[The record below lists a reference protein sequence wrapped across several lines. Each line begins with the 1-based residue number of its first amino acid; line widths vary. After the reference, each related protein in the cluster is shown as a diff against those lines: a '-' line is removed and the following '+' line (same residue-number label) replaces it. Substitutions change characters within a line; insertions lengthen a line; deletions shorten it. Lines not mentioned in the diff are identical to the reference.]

1 MQPERLPPGKK
12 VIYAVGQFG
21 WSLASFGVSNLVN
34 YFYAAPGTEES
45 LVFPPF
51 IYYGAVL
58 GVFTIV
64 GLLNSVFRIFD
75 GITDPILANASDRA
89 HAKIGK
95 RKIFM
100 AIAGLPFAILSVLVF
115 VPPVASV
122 SNWNA
127 LWLAGMLALF
137 YLAMTAYVVPY
148 TALISEYGHD
158 SRERL
163 NISTMVSITWAL
175 GAVVG
180 NLAYTLRP
188 LFEPLFGPVGAF
200 QAVLVIFGIISAVAM
215 YLPVIYI
222 NEPKY
227 ALSGSTNEKPFQA
240 FRAALANS
248 DFRFFVLS
256 DFMYWLALTFIQ
268 TGIGFY
274 VITLL
279 RLPEGTTSTLL
290 VVMFIL
296 SFAFYVPVN
305 VVARRIGRKRL
316 LIVAFVVF
324 AAVFAFVSLLGIL
337 PGSPT
342 VQAYLLVIIAAVPI
356 SIFGILPNAI
366 IADIADADA
375 SATGN
380 HKAAVFFGSRG
391 LVMKL
396 GIAAANLIFPSLLLL
411 GRTAEQNLGVRL
423 TGIAAGLV
431 AIAGALLLLG
441 YREER
446 VVAII
451 QRDGREER

>member
-1 MQPERLPPGKK
+1 MQPERLPTGKK
-12 VIYAVGQFG
+12 VIYAAGQFG
-21 WSLASFGVSNLVN
+21 WSLASFGVANLIN

-45 LVFPPF
+45 FIFPPF
-51 IYYGAVL
+51 IYSGAVL
-58 GVFTIV
+58 AVFTIV

-75 GITDPILANASDRA
+75 GITDPIIANASDRA
-89 HAKIGK
+89 RSRIGK

-115 VPPVASV
+115 VPPVAGV

-127 LWLAGMLALF
+127 LWLGVTLALF

-163 NISTMVSITWAL
+163 NISTMISITWAL

-188 LFEPLFGPVGAF
+188 LFVPLFGAVGAF
-200 QAVLVIFGIISAVAM
+200 QVVLVLFGVISAVAM
-215 YLPVIYI
+215 YLPVIFI
-222 NEPKY
+222 DEPRY
-227 ALSGSTNEKPFQA
+227 ALSGTTTEKPFQA
-240 FRAALANS
+240 FRSALANR

-279 RLPEGTTSTLL
+279 ELPEGTTSTLL
-290 VVMFIL
+290 VVMFAL
-296 SFAFYVPVN
+296 SFAFYLPVN
-305 VVARRIGRKRL
+305 LIAKKIGRKRL
-316 LIVAFVVF
+316 LLMAYGFF
-324 AAVFAFVSLLGIL
+324 ALVFAFVAVLGVL

-375 SATGN
+375 TKTGN

-423 TGIAAGLV
+423 TGVAAVLV
-431 AIAGALLLLG
+431 VIAGALLLLG
-441 YREER
+441 YREDR
-446 VVAII
+446 IVAII
-451 QRDGREER
+451 EEDAKE